1 MMTFD
6 PWIATPVGR
15 GSANKKKMARLAGKE
30 SGTDKVHVLIKLH
43 NWAGRAIYV
52 YNLTM
57 SDTESPEKRMRHI
70 PRPSDEIWSQY
81 SRLGIEIP
89 HPGKIQSTDVTKW
102 VKYAR
107 QEAKRHGLKV
117 EE

>member
-1 MMTFD
+1 MAFD

-15 GSANKKKMARLAGKE
+15 GSASKKKTARLAGRE
-30 SGTDKVHVLIKLH
+30 PGTDKVHVLIKLH
-43 NWAGRAIYV
+43 NWAGRAIFV

-57 SDTESPEKRMRHI
+57 SDSESPEKRMRHI
-70 PRPSDEIWSQY
+70 SRPSDEIWNQY
-81 SRLGIEIP
+81 SQLGIEIP
-89 HPGKIQSTDVTKW
+89 HPGKIQATDVTKW
-102 VKYAR
+102 VKYAK